1 VTPAAGPNL
10 ARRPFANR
18 RPLRR
23 LALLLWAL
31 AAATTAWNVQAY
43 LASGAGAA
51 AHAEQ
56 LERVRAQSEGARARI
71 ETLEGDLARADL
83 AALNLRTEY
92 LNQRIAERA
101 FSWNRLLDH
110 LVEAMPRQVRVS
122 RVAPEG
128 FRDDGS
134 VRTGRTPTSAE
145 RRTTL
150 RLSGEASDDE
160 ALLEFVDRLFA
171 HPAFDSPNLSS
182 EARTRAGNLDFEMT
196 VGYWPAGRPP
206 DSSPGAAV
214 QALAIGGPSATA
226 PPATVAGEAAPAI
239 AEVVAAV
246 PAEPGVS
253 ASGSPARGTEVAPG
267 LTAPPEAEPPTP
279 AVAGA
284 SPTDRPRLGA
294 PSADRAAAAS
304 RGAESPAPA
313 ERVGSGGDEEP
324 AQPTPAPATSIFG
337 VPLAAKPYASGGAR

>member
-31 AAATTAWNVQAY
+31 AAATTAWNVQAF
-43 LASGAGAA
+43 LASDAGAA
-51 AHAEQ
+51 AHAGQ
-56 LERVRAQSEGARARI
+56 LERVRAQSEGARAHI
-71 ETLEGDLARADL
+71 ETLEADLARADL
-83 AALNLRTEY
+83 VALNLRTEY

-206 DSSPGAAV
+206 ESAAGAAV
-214 QALAIGGPSATA
+214 QALAIGGPPAAA
-226 PPATVAGEAAPAI
+226 PPATAAGEAGPGS
-239 AEVVAAV
+239 AEGVAAV
-246 PAEPGVS
+246 PAEPGAS
-253 ASGSPARGTEVAPG
+253 ASASPARGVEVEPVPMARPA
-267 LTAPPEAEPPTP
+267 TEPPTP
-279 AVAGA
+279 ARAGA
-284 SPTDRPRLGA
+284 SPTARSRLGA

-304 RGAESPAPA
+304 GGPQGPAPA
-313 ERVGSGGDEEP
+313 ERVGSGGDQEP
-324 AQPTPAPATSIFG
+324 ARPTPAPATSIFG

>member
-1 VTPAAGPNL
+1 VTPAVGPNL

-31 AAATTAWNVQAY
+31 AAATTAWNVQAF
-43 LASGAGAA
+43 LASDAGAA
-51 AHAEQ
+51 ARAEQ
-56 LERVRAQSEGARARI
+56 LERVRAQGEEARARI
-71 ETLEGDLARADL
+71 ETLEADLARADL

-134 VRTGRTPTSAE
+134 LRTGRTPTSAE
-145 RRTTL
+145 RRATL

-182 EARTRAGNLDFEMT
+182 EARTRAGNLDFELT

-206 DSSPGAAV
+206 EARPRGAV
-214 QALAIGGPSATA
+214 EALSIGGPRTEESAPSAPVEGAAAAGEIAVAQAGSATGGG
-226 PPATVAGEAAPAI
+226 PGEVSQGASAAPA
-239 AEVVAAV
+239 AA
-246 PAEPGVS
+246 
-253 ASGSPARGTEVAPG
+253 
-267 LTAPPEAEPPTP
+267 
-279 AVAGA
+279 
-284 SPTDRPRLGA
+284 
-294 PSADRAAAAS
+294 
-304 RGAESPAPA
+304 
-313 ERVGSGGDEEP
+313 
-324 AQPTPAPATSIFG
+324 PTPAPAGAARPARPRPEARTADRPPAATGVPEAPALAERGEAAGPDVARPEPTPAPSIFG
-337 VPLAAKPYASGGAR
+337 VPLTAKPYASGGGR